1 MEPRVKRNEELHARL
16 AHFFFVSC
24 GTPSRPVL
32 LFNYKRNL
40 GKDGH
45 MKKQKNSQKLTLSR
59 QTLRRLESP
68 QLAQVV
74 GGTVVTCVPTQ
85 CTTGFAFSGANC

>member
-1 MEPRVKRNEELHARL
+1 
-16 AHFFFVSC
+16 
-24 GTPSRPVL
+24 
-32 LFNYKRNL
+32 
-40 GKDGH
+40 